1 MRSDGTNG
9 SEDRRE
15 RGTKDTSGD
24 LVVVEVRWERK
35 SGNPWL
41 LRELFDL
48 LLRDP
53 DLTDRDAPLTMEPEA
68 VVDEEG
74 GGI

>member
-1 MRSDGTNG
+1 MRSGGTNG
-9 SEDRRE
+9 SQNRRE
-15 RGTKDTSGD
+15 RVSKASSRG

-53 DLTDRDAPLTMEPEA
+53 DLTDRDTPLRMEPEA
-68 VVDEEG
+68 VLDQEG
-74 GGI
+74 GDI